1 MHRSITLHYKKHSYV
16 LHRHNTTH
24 HLQPQSMFMHVAEV
38 EYCLRHHL
46 LGGDLVLVDRH
57 LVVNLSSQSVVV
69 VVANLQP
76 GCRVTLGSES
86 TRPARSVCVGGGG
99 ARGVEQVSRNVRT
112 ANFIHL
118 YI

>member
-1 MHRSITLHYKKHSYV
+1 MHRSITLQYKKHRHV

-76 GCRVTLGSES
+76 GCRVTLGNES

-99 ARGVEQVSRNVRT
+99 GGGQGELNR
-112 ANFIHL
+112 
-118 YI
+118 